1 MPKPSP
7 FEAAR
12 DAMGLSVRRV
22 AEILELD
29 ISGLVRIER
38 GESLPKRDT
47 AGAIFDFY
55 GGAIPLGMVY
65 DPRHPTYDAWLT
77 KKRKHE
83 LKGLGRELVSKHPDL
98 AESDRR
104 RSAA

>member
-12 DAMGLSVRRV
+12 EAMGLSVRRV

-29 ISGLVRIER
+29 ISGLSRIER

-47 AGAIFDFY
+47 AGELFAFY
-55 GGAIPLGMVY
+55 LEALPLGLIY
-65 DPRHPTYDAWLT
+65 DPRHPTYGEWLT
-77 KKRKHE
+77 AKKKRE
-83 LKGLGRELVSKHPDL
+83 LRLVAAALVRKHPEL

-104 RSAA
+104 KA